1 MGGLSLRLSF
11 MSTVLIYVLFI
22 VGLILIIK
30 GGDIFVDA
38 SVWIA
43 EAFKVPKFVIG
54 ATVVSIATTL
64 PELLVSVMAAA
75 EGKVDVAVGNAVGS
89 VTANIGLILGIGLLF
104 SPFAMQKKQFTL
116 KGILMVASIALLYLL
131 SIGGAVPRGL
141 SLILFV
147 PLIWTMWD
155 SLKAGKTEKDD
166 TVEPVATDKKTIITN
181 VIKFVVGTAAIV
193 VGANLLIDNGSLIAE
208 MWGVPEGVIAVIFIA
223 IGTSLPELITM
234 ITAVRKKQTSLSL
247 GNIIGANI
255 IDITLILPVCSLV
268 SGSSLPLQT
277 QSLYMDF
284 PVCLG
289 LGLVAIVPSLFT
301 GKFQRWQG
309 AVLVVA
315 YLSYAILTLM

>member
-1 MGGLSLRLSF
+1 

-38 SVWIA
+38 SIWIA

-64 PELLVSVMAAA
+64 PELIVSVMAAA
-75 EGKVDVAVGNAVGS
+75 GGKVDVAVGNAVGS
-89 VTANIGLILGIGLLF
+89 VTANIGLILGVGLLF
-104 SPFAMQKKQFTL
+104 SPFAMKKSQFTL
-116 KGILMVASIALLYLL
+116 KGILMIASIALLYVL
-131 SIGGAVPRGL
+131 SLSGAVPKGW
-141 SLILFV
+141 SLLL
-147 PLIWTMWD
+147 LIPFAWAMWD
-155 SLKAGKTEKDD
+155 SLKAGKNEKNEDAPAVN
-166 TVEPVATDKKTIITN
+166 TSKQTIVANI
-181 VIKFVVGTAAIV
+181 VKFVVGTAAIV

-234 ITAVRKKQTSLSL
+234 ITAIRKKQTSLSL

-268 SGSSLPLQT
+268 SGSSLPLAAR
-277 QSLYMDF
+277 SLYMDF
-284 PVCLG
+284 PVCLAVA
-289 LGLVAIVPSLFT
+289 LVAIVPSIFT
-301 GKFQRWQG
+301 GRFQRWQG
-309 AVLVVA
+309 AILVVA
-315 YLSYAILTLM
+315 YLAYAVLTLT